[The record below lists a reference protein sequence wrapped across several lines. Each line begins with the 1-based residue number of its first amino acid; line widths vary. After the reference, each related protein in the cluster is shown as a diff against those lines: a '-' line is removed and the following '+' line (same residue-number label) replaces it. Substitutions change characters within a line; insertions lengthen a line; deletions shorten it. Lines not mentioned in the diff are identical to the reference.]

1 MVFLKYSIKIPF
13 FTTKTSQSAEPK
25 KEQRNMTKSKYKK
38 GGINITAILCA
49 VIIAVAG
56 VLVTLIGVGSSWF
69 TNADVR
75 TWFNSWGRAPETYEI
90 AVLPQEAGCMVLS
103 STKAKGAPVFN
114 GAYSNE
120 QKTCTLTA
128 TLTPADAYYSSVTW
142 TATDADGN
150 ASTHV
155 RLTQDENN
163 PLTVQVELLGEL
175 FFTEQITVE
184 IVSVNT
190 LTASCSVDYLAFP
203 DSVNVSPDPYTE
215 YLKCGATY
223 SLNYDFNYGTTA
235 GTVTSDIEC
244 VMTDWQLY
252 LTNET
257 LEAISSELGV
267 SIGWDYAWEGSEETI
282 TLGATPWN
290 MFCGSEIDK
299 DDFNRAFFKVCNGR
313 NDIAEL
319 SVNCDFIYNGKTYAH
334 LSGYRTIG
342 IDSASYAIGLD
353 GVSIDDI
360 FIAG

>member
-1 MVFLKYSIKIPF
+1 
-13 FTTKTSQSAEPK
+13 
-25 KEQRNMTKSKYKK
+25 MTKSKYKK
-38 GGINITAILCA
+38 GGINLTAILCA
-49 VIIAVAG
+49 VIIAVSG

-69 TNADVR
+69 TNADFR
-75 TWFNSWGRAPETYEI
+75 TWFNSWGRAPETYEF

-103 STKAKGAPVFN
+103 TTRAKGAPVFN
-114 GAYSNE
+114 GTYSNE

-142 TATDADGN
+142 SATDQDGN

-155 RLTQDENN
+155 KLTQDENN
-163 PLTVQVELLGEL
+163 PLTVQVELIGEL
-175 FFTEQITVE
+175 FFTERITVE

-190 LTASCSVDYLAFP
+190 LTASCNVDYLAFP
-203 DSVNVSPDPYTE
+203 DSVSVSPDPYTE

-223 SLNYDFNYGTTA
+223 SLNYGFNYGTTA

-252 LTNET
+252 LTNDT
-257 LEAISSELGV
+257 LAAISSELGV
-267 SIGWDYAWEGSEETI
+267 NIGWDYAWEGSEETI

-319 SVNCDFIYNGKTYAH
+319 SVNCDFVYNGKTYAH

>member
-13 FTTKTSQSAEPK
+13 FTTKTSQSAEAK
-25 KEQRNMTKSKYKK
+25 KEQGMSRNRYKK
-38 GGINITAILCA
+38 QGGINLTAILCA

-75 TWFNSWGRAPETYEI
+75 TWFNSWGKAPETYEI

-142 TATDADGN
+142 SATDQDGN

-155 RLTQDENN
+155 KLTQDESD
-163 PLTVQVELLGEL
+163 PLTVRVELLGEL

-203 DSVNVSPDPYTE
+203 DSVNVSPDPYMQ

-235 GTVTSDIEC
+235 GTVTSGIEC

-252 LTNET
+252 LTNST
-257 LEAISSELGV
+257 ISAISAELGV
-267 SIGWDYAWEGSEETI
+267 PAGWDYAWEGSDQPMQ
-282 TLGATPWN
+282 LGATPWN
-290 MFCGSEIDK
+290 MFGGSEVDK

-319 SVNCDFIYNGKTYAH
+319 SVNCNFIYNGKTYT
-334 LSGYRTIG
+334 SINGFINVG

-353 GVSIDDI
+353 GISIDDI
-360 FIAG
+360 FMTD